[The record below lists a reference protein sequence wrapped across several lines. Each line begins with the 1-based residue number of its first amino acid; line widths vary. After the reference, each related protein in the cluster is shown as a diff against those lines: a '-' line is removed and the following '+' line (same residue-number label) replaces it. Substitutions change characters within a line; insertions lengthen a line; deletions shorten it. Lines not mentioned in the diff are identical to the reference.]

1 MSIRTKIPAL
11 DSNGKFVKH
20 ERRGNDIYPNAKR
33 NRAIGMMSG
42 NFLFEYLPDDWPDWS
57 EAKLDEFLLDHA
69 TEDLED
75 WTADMLWDKITSTA
89 DDALLLM
96 EFGND

>member
-1 MSIRTKIPAL
+1 MSTRTKIPDL
-11 DSNGKFVKH
+11 DNNGKFVKH
-20 ERRGNDIYPNAKR
+20 QEAEILVHPDAKR
-33 NRAIGMMSG
+33 NKAIVMMSG
-42 NFLFEYLPDDWPDWS
+42 CFLFEYLPEDWPDWS

-96 EFGND
+96 EGK